1 MVNVLDCH
9 SIGRGEVQI
18 WFEIFAPLVP
28 LENSALMSNTDQVTI
43 HSQKR

>member
-1 MVNVLDCH
+1 
-9 SIGRGEVQI
+9 
-18 WFEIFAPLVP
+18 VP